1 MHRKLISARDAL
13 SLLPQEGAV
22 HTVVSGLGIMGADL
36 PVSAIIEHIQTHE
49 VWLDLESAPL
59 ADHFLVIRGR
69 ASSRVTSRHFD
80 HGRSSR
86 VFISR
91 SNRPYGLTC
100 SQISGVRAA

>member
-1 MHRKLISARDAL
+1 MKKLSTLLFLAAL
-13 SLLPQEGAV
+13 ALVGCKDNDPVQ
-22 HTVVSGLGIMGADL
+22 TVDWYKAN
-36 PVSAIIEHIQTHE
+36 
-49 VWLDLESAPL
+49 APERAAML
-59 ADHFLVIRGR
+59 AKCKTNPGELAASPNWGR

>member
-1 MHRKLISARDAL
+1 MSVPSPGGMSLTARLAAL
-13 SLLPQEGAV
+13 FAAMA
-22 HTVVSGLGIMGADL
+22 SGLLIIVGIAVDRA
-36 PVSAIIEHIQTHE
+36 VSAHFDELDQHDLAAKLVAIET
-49 VWLDLESAPL
+49 LL
-59 ADHFLVIRGR
+59 ATRGR